1 MLPLEISDEENL
13 YRGITKQP
21 QLWKM
26 AQDRPSSAAFKDSKG
41 VSVDREGYRGEA
53 ELVDSLNSRFEL
65 RAIVFVNAGYCR
77 RIETSP
83 IAKPL
88 DDNPYHAEIHNIDR
102 VELTAS
108 KAKKLARGCVVV
120 TKYDS

>member
-21 QLWKM
+21 QLWKD
-26 AQDRPSSAAFKDSKG
+26 AQDRPSSAAFKDSNG
-41 VSVDREGYRGEA
+41 VSVDRGGDRGET
-53 ELVDSLNSRFEL
+53 EVVDFLESRFEL
-65 RAIVFVNAGYCR
+65 RAVVYVNAAYCR
-77 RIETSP
+77 AIETSP

-88 DDNPYHAEIHNIDR
+88 DNNPYHAEIHNIDR

-108 KAKKLARGCVVV
+108 KAKKLARECVVV
-120 TKYDS
+120 AKNEA